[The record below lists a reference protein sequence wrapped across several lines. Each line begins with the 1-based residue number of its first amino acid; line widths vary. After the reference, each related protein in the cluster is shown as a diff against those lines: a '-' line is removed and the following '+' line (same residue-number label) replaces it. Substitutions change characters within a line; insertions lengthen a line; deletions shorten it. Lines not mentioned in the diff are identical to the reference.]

1 MSRRI
6 VWVDMA
12 RGLAML
18 TILWAHTSVYY
29 ADGFASSY
37 TLTVLN
43 ALAVFF
49 FFVSGYLFMSPDKEF
64 SVGHKLRSVFRSL
77 VVPYL
82 IFTLAMAFPKAV
94 AHGSDVNLLSLIMPV
109 LNGEASWFVSSLI
122 VVQAYYCLVLFG
134 RQFLCPKGGA
144 GAFVFE
150 TFGVFLP
157 FMVFVGFFRYCS
169 NILSV
174 STIAM
179 TFVFTG
185 RLYRMVEWWFG
196 NVLSEGNV
204 RDSKITELKHF
215 FVSRCRRWRLPLLLV
230 LASVL
235 VYIMVWEWKH
245 DVEIIF
251 YVVKIPSFLLFYV
264 DTLLS
269 CLLVVGVC
277 KVLPHVKVLAWLR
290 WTGSHSLVFYFVCG
304 GIPLLVSRVL
314 PSFNGNVLL
323 LLLAFSLVWV
333 FSAVV
338 AWVVYRFAP
347 WVVGRR
353 Q

>member
-1 MSRRI
+1 M
-6 VWVDMA
+6 
-12 RGLAML
+12 
-18 TILWAHTSVYY
+18 
-29 ADGFASSY
+29 
-37 TLTVLN
+37 VL
-43 ALAVFF
+43 
-49 FFVSGYLFMSPDKEF
+49 
-64 SVGHKLRSVFRSL
+64 
-77 VVPYL
+77 
-82 IFTLAMAFPKAV
+82 
-94 AHGSDVNLLSLIMPV
+94 
-109 LNGEASWFVSSLI
+109 
-122 VVQAYYCLVLFG
+122 
-134 RQFLCPKGGA
+134 
-144 GAFVFE
+144 
-150 TFGVFLP
+150 
-157 FMVFVGFFRYCS
+157 VGFFRYCS

-179 TFVFTG
+179 TFVFIG

-235 VYIMVWEWKH
+235 VYIKVWEWKH

-290 WTGSHSLVFYFVCG
+290 WTGSHCLVFYFVCG

-323 LLLAFSLVWV
+323 LLLAFGLVWV
-333 FSAVV
+333 FSAVL

-347 WVVGRR
+347 CVMGRR
-353 Q
+353 H

>member
-37 TLTVLN
+37 TLMVLN
-43 ALAVFF
+43 ALAVF
-49 FFVSGYLFMSPDKEF
+49 FFVSGYLFMSPDKQF

-179 TFVFTG
+179 TFVFIG

-215 FVSRCRRWRLPLLLV
+215 VVSRCRRWCLPLLLV

-235 VYIMVWEWKH
+235 VYIKVWEWKH

-251 YVVKIPSFLLFYV
+251 YVVKIPSFSLFYV

>member
-18 TILWAHTSVYY
+18 TILWAHTSAYY

-49 FFVSGYLFMSPDKEF
+49 FVSGYLFISPDKQF
-64 SVGHKLRSVFRSL
+64 SVGNKMRSVLRSL

-82 IFTLAMAFPKAV
+82 IFTLAMAFPKAMV
-94 AHGSDVNLLSLIMPV
+94 HGSEVDLMSLIKPV
-109 LNGEASWFVSSLI
+109 LNGDASWFVSSLI
-122 VVQAYYCLVLFG
+122 VVQTYYCLVLFV
-134 RQFLCPKGGA
+134 RKFLCPKGGA
-144 GAFVFE
+144 RAFAFE
-150 TFGVFLP
+150 IFGVFLP
-157 FMVFVGFFRYCS
+157 FMVFVSFFRYCS

-174 STIAM
+174 STIAI
-179 TFVFTG
+179 TFVFIG
-185 RLYRMVEWWFG
+185 RLYRMVEWWLG
-196 NVLSEGNV
+196 NVLSERNV

-215 FVSRCRRWRLPLLLV
+215 FVSRCRRWCLPLLFV
-230 LASVL
+230 LACML
-235 VYIMVWEWKH
+235 VYIKVWEWKH

-277 KVLPHVKVLAWLR
+277 KVLPNVKVLAWLR

-323 LLLAFSLVWV
+323 LLLAFGLVWV
-333 FSAVV
+333 FSAAV
-338 AWVVYRFAP
+338 AWGVYRFAP

-353 Q
+353 K

>member
-49 FFVSGYLFMSPDKEF
+49 FVSGYLFMSPDKEF

-82 IFTLAMAFPKAV
+82 LFTLAMAFPKAV

-179 TFVFTG
+179 TFVFIG

-196 NVLSEGNV
+196 NVLSEGNI
-204 RDSKITELKHF
+204 RERKITELKHF
-215 FVSRCRRWRLPLLLV
+215 FVSTCHRWCLPLLLV

-235 VYIMVWEWKH
+235 VYIG
-245 DVEIIF
+245 I
-251 YVVKIPSFLLFYV
+251 VV
-264 DTLLS
+264 
-269 CLLVVGVC
+269 
-277 KVLPHVKVLAWLR
+277 
-290 WTGSHSLVFYFVCG
+290 
-304 GIPLLVSRVL
+304 
-314 PSFNGNVLL
+314 
-323 LLLAFSLVWV
+323 
-333 FSAVV
+333 
-338 AWVVYRFAP
+338 
-347 WVVGRR
+347 
-353 Q
+353 

>member
-37 TLTVLN
+37 TLMVLN
-43 ALAVFF
+43 ALAVF

-82 IFTLAMAFPKAV
+82 LFTLAMAFPKAV

-179 TFVFTG
+179 TFVFIG

-196 NVLSEGNV
+196 NVLSEGNI
-204 RDSKITELKHF
+204 RERKITELKHF
-215 FVSRCRRWRLPLLLV
+215 FVSTCHRWCLPLLLV

-235 VYIMVWEWKH
+235 VYIKVWEWKH

-251 YVVKIPSFLLFYV
+251 YVVKIPSFSLFYV

>member
-1 MSRRI
+1 
-6 VWVDMA
+6 
-12 RGLAML
+12 
-18 TILWAHTSVYY
+18 
-29 ADGFASSY
+29 
-37 TLTVLN
+37 
-43 ALAVFF
+43 
-49 FFVSGYLFMSPDKEF
+49 
-64 SVGHKLRSVFRSL
+64 
-77 VVPYL
+77 
-82 IFTLAMAFPKAV
+82 
-94 AHGSDVNLLSLIMPV
+94 MPV

-179 TFVFTG
+179 TFVFIG

-215 FVSRCRRWRLPLLLV
+215 VVSRCRRWCLPLLLV

-235 VYIMVWEWKH
+235 VYIKVWEWKH

-251 YVVKIPSFLLFYV
+251 YVVKIPSFSLFYV

>member
-94 AHGSDVNLLSLIMPV
+94 VHGSDVNLLSLIMPV

-174 STIAM
+174 STIAL

-185 RLYRMVEWWFG
+185 RLYRTVEWWFG

-235 VYIMVWEWKH
+235 VYIKVWEWKH

-251 YVVKIPSFLLFYV
+251 YVVKIPSFSLFYV

>member
-1 MSRRI
+1 MGAHQRLLCRWLCIVLYPDGAQCLGCLLLCVRLPLYVSRQR
-6 VWVDMA
+6 VFCRA
-12 RGLAML
+12 QTAFGFQKFGCALPHL
-18 TILWAHTSVYY
+18 Y
-29 ADGFASSY
+29 A
-37 TLTVLN
+37 
-43 ALAVFF
+43 
-49 FFVSGYLFMSPDKEF
+49 
-64 SVGHKLRSVFRSL
+64 GHS
-77 VVPYL
+77 
-82 IFTLAMAFPKAV
+82 FPKAV

-179 TFVFTG
+179 TFVFIG

-215 FVSRCRRWRLPLLLV
+215 VVSRCRRWCLPLLLV

-235 VYIMVWEWKH
+235 VYIKVWEWKH

-323 LLLAFSLVWV
+323 LLLAFGLVWV

>member
-1 MSRRI
+1 
-6 VWVDMA
+6 
-12 RGLAML
+12 
-18 TILWAHTSVYY
+18 
-29 ADGFASSY
+29 
-37 TLTVLN
+37 
-43 ALAVFF
+43 
-49 FFVSGYLFMSPDKEF
+49 
-64 SVGHKLRSVFRSL
+64 
-77 VVPYL
+77 
-82 IFTLAMAFPKAV
+82 
-94 AHGSDVNLLSLIMPV
+94 MPV

-215 FVSRCRRWRLPLLLV
+215 VVSRCRRWCLPLLLV

-235 VYIMVWEWKH
+235 VYIKVWEWKH

>member
-18 TILWAHTSVYY
+18 TILWAHTSAYY
-29 ADGFASSY
+29 ANGFASSY

-49 FFVSGYLFMSPDKEF
+49 FVSGYLFMSPDKQF

-94 AHGSDVNLLSLIMPV
+94 VHGSDINLLSLIMPV

-122 VVQAYYCLVLFG
+122 VVQIYYCLVLFG
-134 RQFLCPKGGA
+134 CQFLFPKGGA
-144 GAFVFE
+144 GAFAFE
-150 TFGVFLP
+150 IFGVFLP
-157 FMVFVGFFRYCS
+157 FMVFVCFFRYCS

-174 STIAM
+174 STIAI
-179 TFVFTG
+179 TFVFIG
-185 RLYRMVEWWFG
+185 HLYRMVEWWLG
-196 NVLSEGNV
+196 NVLSERNV

-215 FVSRCRRWRLPLLLV
+215 FVSRCRRWCLPLLFV
-230 LASVL
+230 LACVL
-235 VYIMVWEWKH
+235 VYIKVWEWKH

-323 LLLAFSLVWV
+323 FFLAFGLVWV
-333 FSAVV
+333 FSAAV

-353 Q
+353 K

>member
-49 FFVSGYLFMSPDKEF
+49 FVSGYLFISPDKQF
-64 SVGHKLRSVFRSL
+64 SVGNKMRSVLRSL

-82 IFTLAMAFPKAV
+82 IFTLAMALPKAV
-94 AHGSDVNLLSLIMPV
+94 VHGSDINLLSLIMPV

-122 VVQAYYCLVLFG
+122 VVQVYYCLVLFG
-134 RQFLCPKGGA
+134 CQFLFPKGGA
-144 GAFVFE
+144 GAFAFE
-150 TFGVFLP
+150 IFCVFLP
-157 FMVFVGFFRYCS
+157 FMVFVSFFRYCS

-174 STIAM
+174 STIAI
-179 TFVFTG
+179 TFVFIG
-185 RLYRMVEWWFG
+185 RLYRMVEWWLG
-196 NVLSEGNV
+196 NVLSERNV
-204 RDSKITELKHF
+204 RDCKITELKHF
-215 FVSRCRRWRLPLLLV
+215 FISRCRRCRLPLLLV
-230 LASVL
+230 FACLL
-235 VYIMVWEWKH
+235 VYIKVWEWKH

-264 DTLLS
+264 DTLIS
-269 CLLVVGVC
+269 CLLVVAVC
-277 KVLPHVKVLAWLR
+277 KMLPNVIVLAWLR

-323 LLLAFSLVWV
+323 FFLAFGLVWV
-333 FSAVV
+333 SSAAV

-353 Q
+353 K

>member
-1 MSRRI
+1 MGAHQRLLCRWLCIVLYPDGAQCLGCLLLCVRLPLYVSRQR
-6 VWVDMA
+6 VFCRA
-12 RGLAML
+12 QTAFGFQKFGCALPHL
-18 TILWAHTSVYY
+18 Y
-29 ADGFASSY
+29 A
-37 TLTVLN
+37 
-43 ALAVFF
+43 
-49 FFVSGYLFMSPDKEF
+49 
-64 SVGHKLRSVFRSL
+64 GHS
-77 VVPYL
+77 
-82 IFTLAMAFPKAV
+82 FPKAV

-179 TFVFTG
+179 TFVFIG

-215 FVSRCRRWRLPLLLV
+215 VVSRCRRWCLPLLLV

-235 VYIMVWEWKH
+235 VFIKVWEWKH